1 MNNVGIETKVSIYI
15 YYYNILMIEYQT
27 WYYCCPIYVLRDVR
41 AWSSWLHLGPR
52 LQVLPR
58 ELRTATTHDHVQAE
72 KEDIQG
78 PYTTGSAHGG
88 GDGRIQTLQSATVLL
103 E

>member
-1 MNNVGIETKVSIYI
+1 M
-15 YYYNILMIEYQT
+15 LEYQLIVHLST
-27 WYYCCPIYVLRDVR
+27 VVLYITRCEGLVFLVTS
-41 AWSSWLHLGPR
+41 WSTFSS
-52 LQVLPR
+52 LQILLR

-88 GDGRIQTLQSATVLL
+88 GDGGIQTLQSATVLL
-103 E
+103 